1 MVYDITI
8 KNPQQ
13 SGFFHSHYSINE
25 QMIHYTGKNS
35 SKQTIRMKSLH
46 FDYKKFDF
54 NLVFMGTNI
63 SLTLTVVRSTVEEKN
78 QKSLCLLNRSLCYEN
93 WWLKEVSTS
102 DDESEDKNE
111 LN

>member
-13 SGFFHSHYSINE
+13 SWFFHSHYSINE

-46 FDYKKFDF
+46 FDYKK
-54 NLVFMGTNI
+54 I
-63 SLTLTVVRSTVEEKN
+63 
-78 QKSLCLLNRSLCYEN
+78 
-93 WWLKEVSTS
+93 
-102 DDESEDKNE
+102 
-111 LN
+111 